1 MVLRTRVAAALVV
14 STAGVLLAGCGMSFD
29 PRCDLLGVCERAPV
43 SPVPRPPG
51 ASGSAVGVAPAD
63 FSVVG
68 DVRTTSGL
76 VARVRADLSLRF
88 GTSAHGSMATPAS
101 VWITG
106 RVEVT
111 NTGVEEH
118 LPITMLGYTVRA
130 VYDADSAVCRA
141 PAFDALA
148 SGDECWVWWGT
159 AEPFV
164 RAGRYVAPLAPGRT
178 AGAGIESPADVGTQS
193 GRRFDLTAADGDP
206 GELEDA
212 VRRPAAIVVQAGL
225 SDEGTFVAQHSPP
238 FEFEDACPYTTTIH
252 VTQPV
257 PVGQDDPGHME
268 TIVNDA
274 WSIVAA
280 SSRPISCEE
289 IPHG

>member
-1 MVLRTRVAAALVV
+1 
-14 STAGVLLAGCGMSFD
+14 
-29 PRCDLLGVCERAPV
+29 
-43 SPVPRPPG
+43 
-51 ASGSAVGVAPAD
+51 
-63 FSVVG
+63 
-68 DVRTTSGL
+68 
-76 VARVRADLSLRF
+76 
-88 GTSAHGSMATPAS
+88 MATPAS

-178 AGAGIESPADVGTQS
+178 VGAEIESPADVGTQS

-206 GELEDA
+206 GEL
-212 VRRPAAIVVQAGL
+212 
-225 SDEGTFVAQHSPP
+225 
-238 FEFEDACPYTTTIH
+238 EDACPYTTTIH